1 MTMLWKILRKGL
13 KAMSSQSNPNI
24 DDKRV
29 VEVYDWKDSQWQYS
43 PWWKKHNRKLRRKK
57 LDRKI
62 KRERE
67 RENN

>member
-1 MTMLWKILRKGL
+1 
-13 KAMSSQSNPNI
+13 MSSQSNPNI
-24 DDKRV
+24 DDKRLI
-29 VEVYDWKDSQWQYS
+29 EVYDWKDSQWQYS

-67 RENN
+67 REGDYHEIKPLTKQQM